1 MPLSLLLTIGLTIVI
16 LAIAAGV
23 TARSRRARPA
33 VMGVGWALLPVGLYL
48 TGLTQVIVDGVRAF
62 IDWLMRTPWTV
73 VTSWGLGLFVGG
85 VLLIVIA
92 AFLPRTRKTTAPSAP
107 QQPAAQGKRPQVA
120 SPAPAAKPAAQAPQ
134 PAAQKGVDPEDA
146 EIEALLRK
154 RGIM

>member
-16 LAIAAGV
+16 LAITAGV

-33 VMGVGWALLPVGLYL
+33 VMGLGWALLPVGLYL
-48 TGLTQVIVDGVRAF
+48 TGMTQVIVEGIRGF

-85 VLLIVIA
+85 LLLIVIA
-92 AFLPRTRKTTAPSAP
+92 AFLPKSRRPAAPSAP
-107 QQPAAQGKRPQVA
+107 TQPAAQGKRPQVT
-120 SPAPAAKPAAQAPQ
+120 SSAPAAKPAAQAPQ
-134 PAAQKGVDPEDA
+134 PTAQKGVDPEDA